1 MCAFGATLPA
11 KRVTVKVSKPPN
23 SADFDAAV
31 RVGFGAEVRARTV
44 AAGWLKSA
52 DSGPCCG
59 SHQASSFDRCRPPL
73 SAPAPA
79 VHPAKRSS
87 TTLRV
92 RPTDA
97 HVPRNEKYC

>member
-52 DSGPCCG
+52 DSGRSPYDD
-59 SHQASSFDRCRPPL
+59 H
-73 SAPAPA
+73 SAGADPE
-79 VHPAKRSS
+79 RSS
-87 TTLRV
+87 EAEMLYSTQQTIAGLTRI
-92 RPTDA
+92 RCD
-97 HVPRNEKYC
+97 